1 LNDKTKKQK
10 PKKEK
15 KIVQPI
21 QQPIVETVS
30 VTKERE
36 SKSVPKPLPTQTL
49 SWSSIVSHNI
59 DLTPT
64 FTESRVT
71 EPVDVILRPQDGQ
84 DFTSQ
89 DRELPVHIAE
99 KKQKPKKEKK
109 LPQAKTPA
117 EKQIIETAV
126 AHEALSEA
134 EGISGSSSSEFNI
147 QLPAPSRPSVWSS
160 SETYAEVVKKSGF
173 SNNTNIKYQNE
184 VSEQNVRGQDQLAPE
199 EQAHEVL
206 LEFPDPIIPPIE
218 ETKTE
223 DYLGKPTQ
231 LSWKD
236 LIDEDEGD
244 TAESWY
250 QEETTAVKT
259 KPQEPI
265 QERRSRISDK
275 PTIKITEIIN
285 ETQLQP
291 DIDQGFLEITSKKRN
306 RSRSRSQLSQISN
319 LDEKPQ
325 KKKSKKPKNK
335 SHTTPIQKPAEAL
348 QNVEPPKE
356 TKPFVEERNANVPV
370 RKPSR
375 SPSPAPSPYTSGM
388 SWAAIA
394 AHNVPEPA
402 QQIRPLQVE
411 TKNTLVED
419 VRNLTKEH
427 TVTIPINLGT
437 TEQKTKKTKQKSK
450 RKSPTDVVDF
460 INAEKYSHEAIA
472 PLPVQKEKKQVET
485 HEVESEK
492 QTPLAPFIDIS
503 HDTKFEIV
511 PETSS
516 ISVEEV
522 AVTQTSAEIKTPLA
536 PFEVVEESESFEE
549 SVDESKMST
558 APTVIESLIEDQ
570 PVSEPQKKTTFAGI
584 VTEPEPTEEANVVD
598 ETKTI
603 TTVTTTTIST
613 ETTRETSVPEEYK
626 KLEEP
631 TKPAY
636 AGLPVDDSSSSW
648 MDVLDEPMNFS
659 DDEEE
664 PVPDPQKE
672 VTLVE
677 KVVKSE
683 PIVEDE
689 TKTITTVTTTV
700 VTTEST
706 SETTL
711 PEEPRITDEPEK
723 KPEEP
728 KKPAYA
734 GLPVDD
740 SSSSWMD
747 VLDEPM
753 NFSDDEEIEQKTPL
767 APFKNVLDTEET
779 ELVKVK
785 TIIETVNDV
794 QKQDQPVL
802 INTPLAPFENVTD
815 AAEVV
820 EEVQKP
826 VEAINIITETV
837 NTTTGNT
844 PLAPF
849 GVISDSPATTGVDD
863 AFICETSYWS
873 ATLKPGQKPTTTT
886 VETTETEP
894 EEREPIK
901 ITIPSDEVVEEVSVK
916 SPTDQPT
923 TWSAIVQT
931 EATVFPALEEK
942 KITEK
947 TPDWSTVVVS
957 KTTDF
962 QEPKALDNVV
972 ESENVTTTTTT
983 YVTTTVTTHKDVPI
997 VEDNSQATSYVST
1010 VVTSHKNELVLE
1022 TEPTV
1027 QIESINPE
1035 NLFENLYREGF
1046 KLHPQYDLLHGQY
1059 QQLQLVNLTEEPA
1072 TVEPKDE
1079 TSSSRSKFSQ
1089 QF

>member
-1 LNDKTKKQK
+1 
-10 PKKEK
+10 
-15 KIVQPI
+15 
-21 QQPIVETVS
+21 
-30 VTKERE
+30 
-36 SKSVPKPLPTQTL
+36 
-49 SWSSIVSHNI
+49 
-59 DLTPT
+59 
-64 FTESRVT
+64 
-71 EPVDVILRPQDGQ
+71 
-84 DFTSQ
+84 
-89 DRELPVHIAE
+89 
-99 KKQKPKKEKK
+99 
-109 LPQAKTPA
+109 
-117 EKQIIETAV
+117 
-126 AHEALSEA
+126 
-134 EGISGSSSSEFNI
+134 
-147 QLPAPSRPSVWSS
+147 
-160 SETYAEVVKKSGF
+160 
-173 SNNTNIKYQNE
+173 
-184 VSEQNVRGQDQLAPE
+184 
-199 EQAHEVL
+199 
-206 LEFPDPIIPPIE
+206 
-218 ETKTE
+218 
-223 DYLGKPTQ
+223 
-231 LSWKD
+231 
-236 LIDEDEGD
+236 
-244 TAESWY
+244 
-250 QEETTAVKT
+250 
-259 KPQEPI
+259 
-265 QERRSRISDK
+265 
-275 PTIKITEIIN
+275 
-285 ETQLQP
+285 
-291 DIDQGFLEITSKKRN
+291 
-306 RSRSRSQLSQISN
+306 
-319 LDEKPQ
+319 
-325 KKKSKKPKNK
+325 
-335 SHTTPIQKPAEAL
+335 
-348 QNVEPPKE
+348 
-356 TKPFVEERNANVPV
+356 
-370 RKPSR
+370 
-375 SPSPAPSPYTSGM
+375 
-388 SWAAIA
+388 
-394 AHNVPEPA
+394 
-402 QQIRPLQVE
+402 
-411 TKNTLVED
+411 
-419 VRNLTKEH
+419 
-427 TVTIPINLGT
+427 
-437 TEQKTKKTKQKSK
+437 
-450 RKSPTDVVDF
+450 
-460 INAEKYSHEAIA
+460 
-472 PLPVQKEKKQVET
+472 
-485 HEVESEK
+485 
-492 QTPLAPFIDIS
+492 
-503 HDTKFEIV
+503 
-511 PETSS
+511 
-516 ISVEEV
+516 
-522 AVTQTSAEIKTPLA
+522 
-536 PFEVVEESESFEE
+536 
-549 SVDESKMST
+549 
-558 APTVIESLIEDQ
+558 
-570 PVSEPQKKTTFAGI
+570 
-584 VTEPEPTEEANVVD
+584 
-598 ETKTI
+598 
-603 TTVTTTTIST
+603 
-613 ETTRETSVPEEYK
+613 
-626 KLEEP
+626 
-631 TKPAY
+631 
-636 AGLPVDDSSSSW
+636 
-648 MDVLDEPMNFS
+648 
-659 DDEEE
+659 
-664 PVPDPQKE
+664 
-672 VTLVE
+672 
-677 KVVKSE
+677 
-683 PIVEDE
+683 
-689 TKTITTVTTTV
+689 
-700 VTTEST
+700 
-706 SETTL
+706 
-711 PEEPRITDEPEK
+711 
-723 KPEEP
+723 
-728 KKPAYA
+728 
-734 GLPVDD
+734 
-740 SSSSWMD
+740 MD